1 MRGSPSS
8 TATFVYSYRDI
19 IMPSGSRKSSAKA
32 DNTDV
37 ELSSCIKEY
46 LEVKKLNE
54 TVHTFIEE
62 CQRYGFK
69 LPESRVVEGAAL
81 NGLLFMWR

>member
-1 MRGSPSS
+1 MQCLSRGLYKY
-8 TATFVYSYRDI
+8 VKI
-19 IMPSGSRKSSAKA
+19 
-32 DNTDV
+32 
-37 ELSSCIKEY
+37 LQY

-69 LPESRVVEGAAL
+69 LPESSGGRGGSPKWVTIHVSSLRGPLFAAYYFIFSF
-81 NGLLFMWR
+81 NE